1 MRVIVKEAGRARCP
15 RPLDTAGEEPAEG
28 HGPALSPGHSLERGG
43 SCGHAEISARDRGKW
58 AVREPVF
65 PTRPSARGNDGAHS
79 LLLKSG
85 CFQLQTK

>member
-43 SCGHAEISARDRGKW
+43 SSARDRGKW

-85 CFQLQTK
+85 YFQLQTK

>member
-43 SCGHAEISARDRGKW
+43 SCGALR
-58 AVREPVF
+58 
-65 PTRPSARGNDGAHS
+65 ARGNLRARSWKMGRARAG
-79 LLLKSG
+79 LPNAPERSG
-85 CFQLQTK
+85 K